1 MSNRTKKGNKYL
13 RRILTQAAWA
23 AARTKQ
29 GYLPAF
35 FQRVKARRGW
45 GRAAFALA
53 HKILVIAYRMLK
65 TGTPYQDLGSDY
77 FDRRNPGRT
86 ARRLV
91 ARLERLGVKV
101 LIVPSTTVTP
111 TVQAG

>member
-1 MSNRTKKGNKYL
+1 
-13 RRILTQAAWA
+13 
-23 AARTKQ
+23 
-29 GYLPAF
+29 
-35 FQRVKARRGW
+35 
-45 GRAAFALA
+45 
-53 HKILVIAYRMLK
+53 MLK